1 MCLRPGT
8 ALSAILSCRKKAT
21 PAPSPCMKEYDLKGK
36 VVAVFGCGDS
46 QSYADNFCDGIEEL
60 HNAFQAA
67 GAKMVGYV
75 DESGYSYGESKSVAG
90 SSTSRLSVM

>member
-1 MCLRPGT
+1 MPSTSPGMVFT
-8 ALSAILSCRKKAT
+8 GFL
-21 PAPSPCMKEYDLKGK
+21 PSSKMPTEEYDLTGK

-60 HNAFQAA
+60 HDAFQAA
-67 GAKMVGYV
+67 GAKLVGYV

-90 SSTSRLSVM
+90 Q